1 MALITTFQPRRL
13 FGQNPIS
20 TLCEGGE
27 RWGGGKFDSK
37 GGGGGVYTGRAEMV
51 EREGHKLGGREIGK
65 NRNGGEG
72 G

>member
-1 MALITTFQPRRL
+1 MTVR
-13 FGQNPIS
+13 
-20 TLCEGGE
+20 E
-27 RWGGGKFDSK
+27 
-37 GGGGGVYTGRAEMV
+37 GGGGVYTGRAEMV